1 MLIFYVIY
9 IVMFFFFGFVHFG
22 TLVLENKKVS
32 SIQCQKKC
40 NFEAQYLKTAQ
51 NADRTL

>member
-1 MLIFYVIY
+1 MCIVHLVSLLFFLFEINIFPIH
-9 IVMFFFFGFVHFG
+9 IFHM
-22 TLVLENKKVS
+22 ECK
-32 SIQCQKKC
+32 